1 MLLAYIVF
9 PGGVLYMILSLL
21 GMTYFII
28 ETILHFIVLNKY
40 LVVVFGTEV
49 EISCLHTKLE
59 EWANGR
65 RGYDVTWVLRQF
77 KWFVTKVLN
86 MLSLK
91 ATLKFWSRL
100 FYLRHV
106 CVLKFSVLI
115 SNIKSIL
122 SLHFNFEVKF
132 VWR

>member
-59 EWANGR
+59 E
-65 RGYDVTWVLRQF
+65 
-77 KWFVTKVLN
+77 
-86 MLSLK
+86 
-91 ATLKFWSRL
+91 
-100 FYLRHV
+100 
-106 CVLKFSVLI
+106 
-115 SNIKSIL
+115 
-122 SLHFNFEVKF
+122 
-132 VWR
+132 